1 MRDQGLTLGK
11 TGGVC
16 SVFAKARRL
25 PVNVNGEFERNT
37 KIVAENFDTKKPQTE
52 LTEWGYCGKLQRPN
66 GYTQLGWLLTYWD
79 SCCLWCFNAL
89 VESCYS
95 GREGLVN
102 HA

>member
-52 LTEWGYCGKLQRPN
+52 LTEWGYRGMLQKDYWLVIR
-66 GYTQLGWLLTYWD
+66 GSVTYLLGLMGVMVFQCLARVLL
-79 SCCLWCFNAL
+79 FRH
-89 VESCYS
+89 VVV
-95 GREGLVN
+95 G
-102 HA
+102 

>member
-1 MRDQGLTLGK
+1 MTLGK

-52 LTEWGYCGKLQRPN
+52 LTEWGYRGMLQN
-66 GYTQLGWLLTYWD
+66 DYWLII
-79 SCCLWCFNAL
+79 
-89 VESCYS
+89 
-95 GREGLVN
+95 RGLVTYLLGLMLPMVFQLLSGVLLFQQAD
-102 HA
+102 HG

>member
-1 MRDQGLTLGK
+1 MPRNNRKYFGKISPQGLTWGK

-16 SVFAKARRL
+16 FVFAKSRRL

-79 SCCLWCFNAL
+79 SC
-89 VESCYS
+89 
-95 GREGLVN
+95 
-102 HA
+102 